1 MSAIINS
8 RRINNV
14 VDQRASLGNDQVL
27 RLIPVGVWNKIR
39 VAVRLT
45 INASASIGGT
55 PRFYFGMCEA
65 TTALNGGAGSQI
77 TLNFVGILSTDTTWN
92 YSTLGTPANVSTDVQ
107 GCHRSFGVNTLSTSS
122 ANMVITADPTGYRCF
137 LAVTIDKT
145 VPSASTVEVI
155 SISNTV
161 SGVYDV
167 SLPAFF
173 EQLKSETV
181 VTLTDY
187 DRTVFTGTFD
197 LSFANLDAVNLSYNK
212 TPNRIEVCDISYHV
226 FS

>member
-1 MSAIINS
+1 MSVIINS

-14 VDQRASLGNDQVL
+14 VDQRASLGNDQIL
-27 RLIPVGVWNKIR
+27 RLVPVGFWNKIR

-45 INASASIGGT
+45 LNDSVSIGGT
-55 PRFYFGMCEA
+55 PSFYLGMCEA

-77 TLNFVGILSTDTTWN
+77 TLNFVGILSTGTTWD
-92 YSTLGTPANVSTDVQ
+92 YSTLGSPPSVNATVQ
-107 GCHRSFGVNTLSTSS
+107 ACHRSFGVNTLSPSS
-122 ANMVITADPTGYRCF
+122 TGMTLTTDPAGYRCF

-145 VPSASTVEVI
+145 VTSASTVEII
-155 SISNTV
+155 SINNSV

-167 SLPAFF
+167 SLDAFL

-187 DRTVFTGTFD
+187 TRSVFTGTFD
-197 LSFANLDAVNLSYNK
+197 LSLANLDAVNLSYNK